1 MPISE
6 IRIEIEPAGSPDAVW
21 CLGEYYA
28 ELDRRFN
35 AGYDPGRDSSPSAEE
50 MTPPHGLF
58 LIARSAGEPVGCG
71 ALKVLPERVGLI
83 KRMWVHPRMR
93 GQKLGA
99 RILSRLEDE
108 ARDLGLEKVQLDTN
122 RVLKEAQAL
131 YRRSGYREIEP
142 FNKEPYSE
150 LWFEKQ
156 L

>member
-1 MPISE
+1 MPLSE

-21 CLGEYYA
+21 CLDQYYA
-28 ELDRRFN
+28 ELNRRFN
-35 AGYDPGRDSSPSAEE
+35 AGYDPKRDSSPSAEE

-58 LIARSAGEPVGCG
+58 LIARSSGEPVGCG
-71 ALKVLPERVGLI
+71 ALKLLPERVGLI
-83 KRMWVHPRMR
+83 KRMWVHSKMR
-93 GQKLGA
+93 GRKLGA

-142 FNKEPYSE
+142 FNQEPYSE